1 MRKNVNNDVSK
12 DSPIQACVAHQSGD
26 HEFPCYPTYL
36 LQIVQTIYNYFYS
49 LVWHS
54 KSSRSG
60 FLYTTCGIP
69 SLSFRNCKAKCSGRG
84 WTTMASRDR
93 LMKPVCHSKAT
104 TIVYWIVTRYNID
117 YAVYKA
123 QSQNNHFPVF
133 FIIWVLKTKKELN
146 NLYVLKKHEKTADF
160 SRRHHFHHCRFL
172 VKWRVRRE
180 FENSIL
186 MTCHC
191 ADLGR

>member
-1 MRKNVNNDVSK
+1 MADISFNIACKELTIVQVSQLNRPFQLLNLVRIYAHHFYEFSRMLMRKNVNNDVSK
-12 DSPIQACVAHQSGD
+12 DSPIQACAAHQRGD
-26 HEFPCYPTYL
+26 HEFPCYSTYL
-36 LQIVQTIYNYFYS
+36 LQIVQTIYNYIYS

-54 KSSRSG
+54 KSSRRG
-60 FLYTTCGIP
+60 LLYTTCGIP

-123 QSQNNHFPVF
+123 QSQKNHFPVF
-133 FIIWVLKTKKELN
+133 FFVWMLKTKKKLN
-146 NLYVLKKHEKTADF
+146 NFY
-160 SRRHHFHHCRFL
+160 
-172 VKWRVRRE
+172 
-180 FENSIL
+180 
-186 MTCHC
+186 
-191 ADLGR
+191 